1 MIPESI
7 LALANAPKSV
17 PPPPPVAAKAPVA
30 AATAAPVLD
39 ARGRKPR
46 FTDIPVTNIRNVIA
60 KRLSESKQT
69 VPHQYSSAKINVGA
83 ANELRIV
90 IQDTFTSIILL
101 GVSDNFYITLKE
113 NACQDWFQSI
123 NE

>member
-17 PPPPPVAAKAPVA
+17 PPPPAAAKAPVTA
-30 AATAAPVLD
+30 AAPVLD

-90 IQDTFTSIILL
+90 IQDTSISIILL
-101 GVSDNFYITLKE
+101 GVSHLLISRTSFTSL
-113 NACQDWFQSI
+113 
-123 NE
+123 

>member
-1 MIPESI
+1 M
-7 LALANAPKSV
+7 
-17 PPPPPVAAKAPVA
+17 PPPPAAAKAPVA
-30 AATAAPVLD
+30 AAAPVLD

-83 ANELRIV
+83 ANELRTV
-90 IQDTFTSIILL
+90 IEYLCQLDHIDAFK
-101 GVSDNFYITLKE
+101 LKV
-113 NACQDWFQSI
+113 FGF
-123 NE
+123 

>member
-1 MIPESI
+1 MILYLVPKSGPVIPESI
-7 LALANAPKSV
+7 LALANAPKSI
-17 PPPPPVAAKAPVA
+17 PPPPAAAKAPVTA
-30 AATAAPVLD
+30 AAPVLD

-83 ANELRIV
+83 ANELSIV
-90 IQDTFTSIILL
+90 ILDTFITIILL
-101 GVSDNFYITLKE
+101 GVSHLLISRTIFTSL
-113 NACQDWFQSI
+113 
-123 NE
+123 